1 MLGPVCFL
9 STGQL
14 GPMGPEVS
22 ALARGNA
29 GIAYPMVERENPPA
43 VEVKE
48 TVRKY
53 FPETWIWDLVAL
65 E

>member
-1 MLGPVCFL
+1 MLGPACFL
-9 STGQL
+9 STGQA
-14 GPMGPEVS
+14 GPIGPVGS
-22 ALARGNA
+22 ALARGNS
-29 GIAYPMVERENPPA
+29 GIVYPMVGRENSPA